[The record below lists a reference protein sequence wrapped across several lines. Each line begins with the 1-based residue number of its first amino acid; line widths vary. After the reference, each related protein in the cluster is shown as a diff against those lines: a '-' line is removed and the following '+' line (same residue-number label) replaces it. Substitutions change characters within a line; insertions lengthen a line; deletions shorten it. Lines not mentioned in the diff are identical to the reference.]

1 MHTRVSFSHICI
13 LIVAFR
19 NDEEKRGISFLTLRW
34 LFRCKLYLCSLFWL
48 ASLYIIKM
56 YFIFIDIR
64 GHQFQGF
71 RQIYC
76 FEDMYFLGSSV
87 NKIYFYNTLFNNLIL
102 LIYSTTK
109 SNYNYDTKTSVY
121 WILMNCMF
129 KELCIFYLL

>member
-1 MHTRVSFSHICI
+1 
-13 LIVAFR
+13 
-19 NDEEKRGISFLTLRW
+19 
-34 LFRCKLYLCSLFWL
+34 
-48 ASLYIIKM
+48 M

-71 RQIYC
+71 RKIYC

-109 SNYNYDTKTSVY
+109 SNYNTKTSVH
-121 WILMNCMF
+121 
-129 KELCIFYLL
+129 